1 MHNDIRYNSFV
12 FEWKEIIQFN
22 NLTKQLRI
30 VLRIVL
36 NDFKKYETVIIVTI
50 VNNCNILLLK
60 RINLIDLTKILKLRK
75 KKIRRS

>member
-22 NLTKQLRI
+22 NLTKQSRI

-36 NDFKKYETVIIVTI
+36 NDFKKYGNVIVTI
-50 VNNCNILLLK
+50 INNCNILLLK